1 MTPSNRARLLVLLSL
16 PVVIGIAFAV
26 RSHPWADD
34 ALGWVSLAEI
44 VFLIGVYVNA
54 HRQEHHLTWR
64 QVLAQVIA
72 VGVALAIVV
81 GGLMIVAWIFDAI
94 RTNWRSVGPIL
105 VVVGFCAV
113 ILAVAL
119 LVLYLVVR
127 VVRVAWKGR

>member
-1 MTPSNRARLLVLLSL
+1 MTPSNRARLLVLLSA
-16 PVVIGIAFAV
+16 PVAIGASAAIRHLAQADEKLAWVI
-26 RSHPWADD
+26 
-34 ALGWVSLAEI
+34 LAEI
-44 VFLIGVYVNA
+44 VFLIVVYVNG
-54 HRQEHHLTWR
+54 HRQAHHLTCR

-81 GGLMIVAWIFDAI
+81 GGLMIVAWVFDAI

-105 VVVGFCAV
+105 VVVGFCAL